1 MPIKKEEKIMTE
13 EEKKQL
19 REDIKSGKVD
29 IYELYEK
36 YGLHEP
42 SFISYEAWQ
51 EKEGNKDK
59 TIKEYEKDIEES
71 RINFLIAH
79 MR

>member
-1 MPIKKEEKIMTE
+1 MTE

-36 YGLHEP
+36 YGIFEP
-42 SFISYEAWQ
+42 YFVPYKEDEGRTYE
-51 EKEGNKDK
+51 
-59 TIKEYEKDIEES
+59 EYEKDIEES
-71 RINFLIAH
+71 RIDFLLAH
-79 MR
+79 LWCRKL

>member
-1 MPIKKEEKIMTE
+1 MTE
-13 EEKKQL
+13 KEKQQLKQ
-19 REDIKSGKVD
+19 DIKSGKVD

-42 SFISYEAWQ
+42 YFVPY
-51 EKEGNKDK
+51 KEGEGR
-59 TIKEYEKDIEES
+59 TYEEYEKDIEES

-79 MR
+79 IR

>member
-1 MPIKKEEKIMTE
+1 MTE

-51 EKEGNKDK
+51 EKEA
-59 TIKEYEKDIEES
+59 IKIKLLKNTKAI
-71 RINFLIAH
+71 
-79 MR
+79 